1 MRVALDTNILVYAL
15 GLNDPDRRQ
24 KAEVLIAALS
34 PVDLVIPAQ
43 ALAELFRVLVRK
55 GRWAPP
61 KARGSILNWRAAYM
75 VAPTLPST
83 IDAALDLAVNHRLSI
98 FDAII
103 LHAAAQAN
111 CRLLLSEDLQPGFV
125 WQGTVVVNPFAK
137 EQHPLLMAALAGGL

>member
-1 MRVALDTNILVYAL
+1 
-15 GLNDPDRRQ
+15 
-24 KAEVLIAALS
+24 
-34 PVDLVIPAQ
+34 
-43 ALAELFRVLVRK
+43 
-55 GRWAPP
+55 
-61 KARGSILNWRAAYM
+61 M